1 MRIMVD
7 TNVLISL
14 LVFSSKKM
22 NQMMECIFME
32 HQLVLSSYI
41 VEELKDVVKRKFSN
55 KVRVVDTLLAKMN
68 YEYVYTP
75 DIPDETLFEIRDVKD
90 YPVLYTAILEDVDIL
105 VTGDSDFSDVNVE
118 KPEILTPAAF
128 LERYVEI

>member
-1 MRIMVD
+1 MVD

-41 VEELKDVVKRKFSN
+41 VEELKNVIKRKFPG
-55 KVRVVDTLLAKMN
+55 KAGVVDTLLAKMN

-75 DIPDETLFEIRDVKD
+75 DILDETLFEIRDVND

-105 VTGDSDFSDVNVE
+105 VTGDSDFIDVDVE
-118 KPEILTPAAF
+118 RPEILTPAEF
-128 LERYVEI
+128 VERYC